1 MGRIGARRRKPFYFY
16 YLKSYRV
23 KQKLNCIL
31 LVDDDAATNYLHKR
45 VVKEEGC
52 AEQIVTA
59 DNGAAALKYLQQ
71 LAAENQPPPELI
83 FLDINMPVLNAWE
96 FLEVYQKLPEEQKS
110 KSVIVM
116 LTTSLN
122 PEDENRAGEYS
133 EIASFKF
140 KPLDKNMLTEVL
152 EKIS

>member
-1 MGRIGARRRKPFYFY
+1 MKP
-16 YLKSYRV
+16 
-23 KQKLNCIL
+23 KLRSIL
-31 LVDDDAATNYLHKR
+31 LVDDDPATNYLHTR
-45 VVKEEGC
+45 IVKEQGC
-52 AEQIVTA
+52 TENIVTA
-59 DNGAAALKYLQQ
+59 GNGEAAIDYLQS
-71 LAAENQPPPELI
+71 LADDGLPPPELI

-96 FLEVYQKLPEEQKS
+96 FLEIYQGFPEAQKS

-122 PEDENRAGEYS
+122 PDDETRAGEYA

-140 KPLDKNMLTEVL
+140 KPLNKDMLAEVL

>member
-1 MGRIGARRRKPFYFY
+1 M
-16 YLKSYRV
+16 
-23 KQKLNCIL
+23 KQKLKCIL

-45 VVKEEGC
+45 VVKDEGVAEE
-52 AEQIVTA
+52 IVTA
-59 DNGAAALKYLQQ
+59 DNGEVALKFLQQ

-83 FLDINMPVLNAWE
+83 FLDINMPVVNAWE
-96 FLEVYQKLPEEQKS
+96 FLEVYQHLPEAQKS
-110 KSVIVM
+110 KTVIVM

-122 PEDENRAGEYS
+122 PEDQTRAGEFA

-140 KPLDKNMLTEVL
+140 KPLDAEMLNEVL